1 MPAAERSQNAPE
13 DPKPPHEAHDG
24 PVTTMMIR
32 NLPNRLQ
39 PKQLMLLMEE
49 IGWADTYDY
58 VYMPQDRKSGACKGY
73 AFLNFYRPEHADSFP
88 DMVAQGSWTKKKLV
102 VTPARC
108 QGVMK
113 NLEQMVSLGLE
124 VPDGSVFNKPWVRVG
139 NEMKPLAAPA
149 AYAMYKQF

>member
-1 MPAAERSQNAPE
+1 
-13 DPKPPHEAHDG
+13 
-24 PVTTMMIR
+24 
-32 NLPNRLQ
+32 
-39 PKQLMLLMEE
+39 MEE

-88 DMVAQGSWTKKKLV
+88 NMIHKTSSVQASWVKKKLV

-108 QGVMK
+108 QGVLR

-149 AYAMYKQF
+149 AARTHAQFASHASFEQHNTLCSVCLQSKTLQPIIHHNT

>member
-1 MPAAERSQNAPE
+1 M
-13 DPKPPHEAHDG
+13 
-24 PVTTMMIR
+24 
-32 NLPNRLQ
+32 
-39 PKQLMLLMEE
+39 QLMLHMEE
-49 IGWADTYDY
+49 IGWGDTYDY
-58 VYMPQDRKSGACKGY
+58 LYMPQDRKSGACKGY
-73 AFLNFYRPEHADSFP
+73 AFVNFYSPEHADTFP
-88 DMVAQGSWTKKKLV
+88 NIIHKTSSVQASWVKKKLV

-108 QGVMK
+108 QGVLR